1 MGADFILGA
10 LVVRLGKVF
19 GEFPDGYALTGYKA
33 TEKILLTPSAGVM
46 PRFFPTGGMMRRLRC
61 GSWACSPMGRS
72 SFSFDGPKGCI
83 GRAESPVQASG
94 CDNFAMKI
102 SLVGA

>member
-1 MGADFILGA
+1 MGFLD
-10 LVVRLGKVF
+10 
-19 GEFPDGYALTGYKA
+19 DYALIGNEA
-33 TEKILLTPSAGVM
+33 IEKILLTPSVGVM
-46 PRFFPTGGMMRRLRC
+46 PRFSPTGGNDAPTPVRERDLKFH
-61 GSWACSPMGRS
+61 GAC
-72 SFSFDGPKGCI
+72 FSFDGPKGCR